1 MPTEP
6 YPFFDFAVTVTFRN
20 QEIKVSGFLQVL
32 DVDCEDEDVMDIHQA
47 LRADGTELDLDSL
60 EADEYNQLEDL
71 AWEQYSQ
78 NRRNKNA

>member
-1 MPTEP
+1 MNQLPP
-6 YPFFDFAVTVTFRN
+6 YDFQVSVTFRN
-20 QEIKVSGFLQVL
+20 QTVQVSGYLNVL
-32 DVDCEDEDVMDIHQA
+32 DIDCEEEDVMDIHQI
-47 LRADGTELDLDSL
+47 LLADGTELDLDSL